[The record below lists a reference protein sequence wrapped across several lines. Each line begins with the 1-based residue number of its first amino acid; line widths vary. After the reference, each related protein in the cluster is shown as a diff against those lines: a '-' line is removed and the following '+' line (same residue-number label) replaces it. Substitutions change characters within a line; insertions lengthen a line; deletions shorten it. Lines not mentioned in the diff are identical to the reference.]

1 MCAYTYAAS
10 KMTPI
15 ILRVT
20 SLLCKPCIYYILLYV
35 PMYNNIMLLIPMGTC
50 SVNTTNGVR
59 ATKIV
64 TLSWVR

>member
-20 SLLCKPCIYYILLYV
+20 SLLCESYMYYTYIIR
-35 PMYNNIMLLIPMGTC
+35 MYNNIMLLIPMSTC

-64 TLSWVR
+64 TLSRVR